1 MDSEKKLFLLDAFAL
16 IFRSYYAFI
25 SNPMR
30 NSKGKNTSTAFGF
43 TITLDDVLKN
53 QNPSHIAVAFDPS
66 GPTFRNDLFPAYK
79 ANRQE
84 TPEDIKAAV
93 PYIKKIVE
101 AYNIPVIESAGY
113 EADDV
118 IGTLAKQAEKE
129 GFKVYMMTP
138 DKDYNQ
144 LVSENIVL
152 FKPRKSGN
160 DSEII
165 DSNAICSKFGIQDP
179 AQFIDILALWGD
191 SSDNIPGVPGIGE
204 KTAIKLISEFGSLD
218 NVYNNLDKFKGKQ
231 LENLVNF
238 KEQAYLSKDLVT
250 IRLDVPV
257 TFHAETYIKEPSNPE
272 KLREIFE
279 ELEFKTLLNRIPGR
293 EASSPAQTQT
303 STESPGQGNLFSG
316 FSQETPSHS
325 TFDNLSSIPKNYSLL
340 NDEKSIQNLSMLLN
354 EAKAF
359 SFDTETTDLD
369 IFAANIVGISF
380 SMKAHEG
387 FYIPLSQ
394 NYDEAVKRLSLLK
407 KPLENKSILK
417 VAQNLKFDMRI
428 LKKYGIEVAGE
439 LFDTMIA
446 HYLLRPEQK
455 HNLNILS
462 ENYLNYSPVKIEEL
476 IGEKGR
482 NQGNMKDVALDKIA
496 DYAAEDADLAFQL
509 YEKFSPELDKEG
521 LTELSEKI
529 EMPLIGV
536 LAEMEHNGIKLDIPS
551 LEEFR
556 IELVKD
562 ILESEEKIFRLAG
575 TDFNIQSPKQLGE
588 ILFDRL
594 KIDPDAKKTK
604 TKQYSTSEDVL
615 VRLTDKHEIVSEVL
629 TYRGLKKLLSTYVDA
644 LPKLIEPTTGKIH
657 TSFNQTVA
665 ATGRL
670 SSNNPNLQNIPIREE
685 RGREIRKSF
694 IPDNPENI
702 FLSADYSQ
710 IELRLM
716 AHLSK
721 DENMIEAFLQGE
733 DIHTA
738 TAAKIY
744 KTEVANV
751 SREMRSRAKTA
762 NFGIIYGISAFGLA
776 QRLNISRTDAKEL
789 IDNYFETFPGVKAY
803 MDTSIKMARDAGHVV
818 TMLGRKRYLPDINS
832 RNQTLRGMAERN
844 AINAPIQGS
853 AADIIKIAMIE
864 LNRKIKEAG
873 MASKMILQVHDELV
887 FDMKVSEQADLL
899 KMVKTEME
907 NAIKLSVPLIVDMG
921 TGSNWFEAH

>member
-293 EASSPAQTQT
+293 ESSSPAQTQT

-325 TFDNLSSIPKNYSLL
+325 TFDNLSSIPKNYSLR

>member
-93 PYIKKIVE
+93 PYIKKIIE

-293 EASSPAQTQT
+293 ESSSPAQTQT